1 MTLKKN
7 VIKTLLMTLMLSS
20 GLFANA
26 QTTTVSSAPKL
37 DINLAKAIEIA
48 LADNPTMLV
57 EEKNIELKKVANKE
71 AWMNLLPTLD
81 AQLALSHAIQVAE
94 MRTSM
99 GTFKMG
105 VDGTTTA
112 QGSLTLALPIFA
124 PAVYKNI
131 SMTKDDIL
139 LAQEAA
145 RGSKLDLIKQVTK
158 AYYSALLAKNSVDVV
173 QKAYDV
179 AAENYRIIDT
189 RYQLGKSSE
198 YDQLSASVQMRSMQS
213 SLVSTKSGLTL
224 ALLQLKVLMGITEN
238 IDLNITDNLTN
249 YANNLKV
256 EDPFALTMELDNN
269 SGLRQINY
277 NEKLLTHVTDV
288 LKTSFMPT
296 VALQLTGQYQ
306 SMANDN
312 WNFFKYNYSPS
323 STLSIAVSIPLFHA
337 TNFTKLKTNKLQ
349 IAQLQ
354 DTRQN
359 TINQLRMAVASYRS
373 NMNSSIDQMES
384 NKKAVD
390 QAKKAVDISAMRYE
404 VGNGT
409 VLELNQSQ
417 TALTQAELTYS
428 QSLYEFLNNKADLD
442 YTLGRETYLK

>member
-1 MTLKKN
+1 MKRN
-7 VIKTLLMTLMLSS
+7 IIKTLVLGLLLSS
-20 GLFANA
+20 GLYASA
-26 QTTTVSSAPKL
+26 QTATNSSAPKL
-37 DINLAKAIEIA
+37 DITLEKAIDIA
-48 LADNPTMLV
+48 LADNPTIKV
-57 EEKNIELKKVANKE
+57 ANKDIELKKIANSE
-71 AWMNLLPTLD
+71 AWQSLLPTLD

-112 QGSLTLALPIFA
+112 QGSLTLSLPLFA
-124 PAVYKNI
+124 PAIYQNMK
-131 SMTKDDIL
+131 MTKDDIL

-158 AYYSALLAKNSVDVV
+158 SYYNCLLAKNSVDVV

-179 AAENYRIIDT
+179 AAENYRIIDAK
-189 RYQLGKSSE
+189 YQVGKASE
-198 YDQLSASVQMRSMQS
+198 YDQLSASVQMRSMKS
-213 SLVSTKSGLTL
+213 SLVNTQTGYKL
-224 ALLQLKVLMGITEN
+224 ALLQLQVLMGITEEVN
-238 IDLNITDNLTN
+238 ININDDLTN
-249 YANNLKV
+249 YAKNLKV
-256 EDPFALTMELDNN
+256 EDQYALNMELDNN
-269 SGLRQINY
+269 TGLRQLNFS
-277 NEKLLTHVTDV
+277 EKMLNHANNI
-288 LKTSFMPT
+288 LKTNFMPT

-323 STLSIAVSIPLFHA
+323 STLSLAVSIPIFHA
-337 TNFTKLKTNKLQ
+337 SNFTKLKSNKLQ
-349 IAQLQ
+349 LAQLQ

-359 TINQLRMAVASYRS
+359 TLNQLRMAVASYRS
-373 NMNSSIDQMES
+373 NMYSTIDQIES
-384 NKKAVD
+384 NKLAID

-409 VLELNQSQ
+409 VLELNQAQ
-417 TALTQAELTYS
+417 TALTQTELTYS
-428 QSLYEFLNNKADLD
+428 QSLYDFLNSKADLD

>member
-7 VIKTLLMTLMLSS
+7 VIKALLMTVFLSS

-26 QTTTVSSAPKL
+26 QSSAISSAPKL

-57 EEKNIELKKVANKE
+57 EEKNIELKKEANKE
-71 AWMNLLPTLD
+71 AWMQLLPTLD
-81 AQLALSHAIQVAE
+81 AQLALSHSIQVAE
-94 MRTSM
+94 VRTSM

-105 VDGTTTA
+105 MDGTTTA
-112 QGSLTLALPIFA
+112 QGALTLSLPVFA
-124 PAVYKNI
+124 PAIYKNM

-145 RGSKLDLIKQVTK
+145 RGSKLDLIKQVSK
-158 AYYSALLAKNSVDVV
+158 AYYGALLAKNSVDVV

-179 AAENYRIIDT
+179 AAEKYRIIDT

-213 SLVSTKSGLTL
+213 SLVSTKSGLQL

-238 IDLNITDNLTN
+238 IDLNITDDLNN
-249 YANNLKV
+249 YANNLKSV
-256 EDPFALTMELDNN
+256 DPYELYMELDNN
-269 SGLRQINY
+269 SGLRQLNY
-277 NEKLLTHVTDV
+277 SEKMLNHARSI
-288 LKTSFMPT
+288 LKTNFMPT
-296 VALQLTGQYQ
+296 VALQLQGQYQ
-306 SMANDN
+306 SMSNQD

-323 STLSIAVSIPLFHA
+323 STFSVAVSIPIFHA
-337 TNFTKLKTNKLQ
+337 SNFTKMKSNKLQ
-349 IAQLQ
+349 LQQLQ
-354 DTRQN
+354 NTRQN
-359 TINQLRMAVASYRS
+359 TINQLRMAVSSYRT

-384 NKKAVD
+384 NKKAVA
-390 QAKKAVDISAMRYE
+390 QAQKAVDISSMRYE

-428 QSLYEFLNNKADLD
+428 QSVYDYLSNKADLD

>member
-1 MTLKKN
+1 MKTN
-7 VIKTLLMTLMLSS
+7 VIKTLLMTLLLSS

-26 QTTTVSSAPKL
+26 QTSTVSSAPKL

-48 LADNPTMLV
+48 LADNPTMKV
-57 EEKNIELKKVANKE
+57 AEKSIELKKVANKE

-81 AQLALSHAIQVAE
+81 AQLALSHAITVAE
-94 MRTSM
+94 IRTSM

-105 VDGTTTA
+105 MDGTTTA
-112 QGSLTLALPIFA
+112 QGGLTLSLPLFA
-124 PAVYKNI
+124 PAIYKNI

-139 LAQEAA
+139 LAQESA
-145 RGSKLDLIKQVTK
+145 RGSQLDLIKQVTK

-179 AAENYRIIDT
+179 AAEKFRVIDT

-213 SLVSTKSGLTL
+213 SLVSTKSGLNL

-238 IDLNITDNLTN
+238 VDLNITDDLNN
-249 YANNLKV
+249 YAKNPKV
-256 EDPFALTMELDNN
+256 EDQFELNMELDNN

-277 NEKLLTHVTDV
+277 NEKLLNHVSDV
-288 LKTSFMPT
+288 LKASFMPT
-296 VALQLTGQYQ
+296 IALQLTGQYQ
-306 SMANDN
+306 SMSNQD
-312 WNFFKYNYSPS
+312 WNLFKYNYSPS
-323 STLSIAVSIPLFHA
+323 STLSLAISIPIFHA
-337 TNFTKLKTNKLQ
+337 TNFTKLKSNKLQ

-359 TINQLRMAVASYRS
+359 TLNQLRMAVASYRN
-373 NMNSSIDQMES
+373 NMYSSIDQMET
-384 NKKAVD
+384 NKQAVA
-390 QAKKAVDISAMRYE
+390 QAQKAVDISAMRYE

-428 QSLYEFLNNKADLD
+428 QSVYDFLTNKADLD

>member
-1 MTLKKN
+1 MA
-7 VIKTLLMTLMLSS
+7 LLLSS

-26 QTTTVSSAPKL
+26 QTSTVSSAPKL

-48 LADNPTMLV
+48 LADNPTMQV
-57 EEKNIELKKVANKE
+57 AEKSIELKKVANKE
-71 AWMNLLPTLD
+71 AWMSLLPTLD
-81 AQLALSHAIQVAE
+81 AQLALSHSITVAE

-105 VDGTTTA
+105 MDGTTTA
-112 QGSLTLALPIFA
+112 QGGLTLSLPVFA
-124 PAVYKNI
+124 PAIYKNI

-158 AYYSALLAKNSVDVV
+158 AYYGALLAKNSVDVV

-179 AAENYRIIDT
+179 AAEKYRIIDT

-238 IDLNITDNLTN
+238 IELNITDDLNN
-249 YANNLKV
+249 YAKNLKV
-256 EDPFALTMELDNN
+256 EDQFALNMELDNN
-269 SGLRQINY
+269 TNLRQINY
-277 NEKLLTHVTDV
+277 NEKLLHHVSDV

-296 VALQLTGQYQ
+296 IALQLTGQYQ
-306 SMANDN
+306 SMSNQD
-312 WNFFKYNYSPS
+312 WNFFKYHYSPS
-323 STLSIAVSIPLFHA
+323 STLSIAVSIPIFHA
-337 TNFTKLKTNKLQ
+337 TNFTKLKSNRLQ

-359 TINQLRMAVASYRS
+359 TLNQLRMAVASYRS
-373 NMNSSIDQMES
+373 NMYSSIDQMES
-384 NKKAVD
+384 NKQAVA

-428 QSLYEFLNNKADLD
+428 QSVYDFLNNKADLD